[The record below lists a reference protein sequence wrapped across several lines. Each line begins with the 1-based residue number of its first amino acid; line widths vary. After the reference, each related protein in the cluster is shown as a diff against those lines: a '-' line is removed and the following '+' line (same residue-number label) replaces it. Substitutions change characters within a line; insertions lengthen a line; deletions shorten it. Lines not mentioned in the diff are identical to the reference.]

1 MPTALSGN
9 CPLELANRLHPMAR
23 SEHNREA
30 YRLLFGYLGAGL
42 QAFALLMI
50 LVSFP
55 IAPAWLVA
63 GLAVFVIVTSVW
75 SWKKYDSNFMM
86 PSLVG
91 TMAATLWMLLVGVGV
106 GLMGWF

>member
-1 MPTALSGN
+1 
-9 CPLELANRLHPMAR
+9 MAR

-42 QAFALLMI
+42 QAFALLMV

-55 IAPAWLVA
+55 IAPTWLVV
-63 GLAVFVIVTSVW
+63 GLAVFVVTASVW
-75 SWKKYDSNFMM
+75 SWKKYNSNFMM

-91 TMAATLWMLLVGVGV
+91 TAAAVLWMLLVGVGV
-106 GLMGWF
+106 GLLGWF